1 MKHKRISVVLSTL
14 FMGFGQL
21 YNKAFLKGIL
31 FLLVGLSF
39 VFNLESYLYGIWGIV
54 TLGVTPQSMNGFEVI
69 QGDHSVFLLLEGLIK
84 IILLVGTLFFYIY
97 NIIDAK
103 RLGEARDNG
112 EKRLGIK
119 ESLHGFYDRNFVKI
133 MLTPAFLAV
142 TFFIALPIIATI
154 LIAFTNYSAP
164 NFLPPKNLVDW
175 VGFDNFKNIIRLK
188 SWSST
193 FTRLALWT
201 VVWAVG
207 TTFLNYSVGL
217 VLALLTNK
225 KGIKLKGMWRGIF
238 ILPYAMPAFISLLVF
253 RLMLNG
259 VGPINN
265 LLVTYGL
272 DKIPFFTDPVLAK
285 ITVLVI
291 NTWIGAPY
299 FMVMIAGSLTNISS
313 SLYEAAEIDG
323 ATKFQQFKNITLPLL
338 LFQTAPIL
346 ILTFAYN
353 FNNFG
358 AIYLLTDGNPVNSSL
373 KFAGDTDIL
382 VTWLYKLTLEH
393 QQYGMAAVISIIL
406 FIFIASVS
414 LYNFKRSKSF
424 TEEDMI

>member
-54 TLGVTPQSMNGFEVI
+54 TLGETPQSMNGFEVI

-84 IILLVGTLFFYIY
+84 IILLLGTLFFYIY

-103 RLGEARDNG
+103 RLGEEKDNG
-112 EKRLGIK
+112 EKRIGFR
-119 ESLHGFYDRNFVKI
+119 ESLHAFYDKNFVKI

-142 TFFIALPIIATI
+142 TFFIALPIIATV

-175 VGFDNFKNIIRLK
+175 VGFDNFRNIIKLK

-207 TTFLNYSVGL
+207 TTVLNYTVGL
-217 VLALLTNK
+217 ILALLTNK

-238 ILPYAMPAFISLLVF
+238 LL
-253 RLMLNG
+253 R
-259 VGPINN
+259 
-265 LLVTYGL
+265 
-272 DKIPFFTDPVLAK
+272 
-285 ITVLVI
+285 
-291 NTWIGAPY
+291 
-299 FMVMIAGSLTNISS
+299 
-313 SLYEAAEIDG
+313 ID
-323 ATKFQQFKNITLPLL
+323 
-338 LFQTAPIL
+338 
-346 ILTFAYN
+346 
-353 FNNFG
+353 
-358 AIYLLTDGNPVNSSL
+358 
-373 KFAGDTDIL
+373 
-382 VTWLYKLTLEH
+382 
-393 QQYGMAAVISIIL
+393 
-406 FIFIASVS
+406 
-414 LYNFKRSKSF
+414 
-424 TEEDMI
+424 

>member
-84 IILLVGTLFFYIY
+84 IILLIGTLFFYIY
-97 NIIDAK
+97 NIVDAK